1 MLLLLL
7 DTHLFTGPCAQLPGR
22 SAAAA
27 AASSRPDQQ
36 HSTGPS
42 GRHSSMQRPVTML
55 DQVLYF
61 VGAYRL
67 LNDSNQ
73 LAVFAMQEDN
83 W

>member
-7 DTHLFTGPCAQLPGR
+7 DMHLFTGPSAQLPDR
-22 SAAAA
+22 SAAPKPGHQQAA
-27 AASSRPDQQ
+27 
-36 HSTGPS
+36 GPS
-42 GRHSSMQRPVTML
+42 GRQAAAQCPVTML

-67 LNDSNQ
+67 LNESNQ
-73 LAVFAMQEDN
+73 LAVFAMQEDS